1 MDAFDTL
8 GLGPTLDLDLGV
20 LEQRYR
26 DLLRELHPDRF
37 AQASSSE
44 KRESLSRAVSV
55 NEAYRVLR
63 DPLKR
68 AELLLKRHG
77 AESGKSEPPDT
88 ELLMQVLEL
97 REALGEARAARDV
110 ARVRKLSAEVTA
122 MEEQNLGQLRAA
134 LTQLAQGN
142 TSQLAAATRALG
154 RLRYCRRFHDE
165 VSLFEEELLE

>member
-8 GLGPTLDLDLGV
+8 GLVPSLDVDLGQ

-44 KRESLSRAVSV
+44 KRESLGRAVSV
-55 NEAYRVLR
+55 NEAYRVLK

-77 AESGKSEPPDT
+77 LDGQQSQPPDG

-110 ARVRKLSAEVTA
+110 ARVHALSAEVQA
-122 MEEQNLGQLRAA
+122 MEDESLALLRAA
-134 LTQLAQGN
+134 LVE
-142 TSQLAAATRALG
+142 LAAGRSEQLPGAARALG